1 MTIPM
6 SKVTNLRL
14 NFHHEPKDCNKIREY
29 SIQRYEITTDKIS
42 RNFQQECIELD
53 ISGDDIA
60 VISNSEKQLWNFYCP
75 VSGCTISFL
84 KHKSLKDHIII
95 GNCHFQSKCK
105 STSDTYKNLY
115 ALKVNQTVGTCL
127 NLSLNAEE
135 TTNTNKLMKEWA
147 LKSIKAHVAFSID
160 QKKWCAEF
168 FVPQHIAS
176 YFFRYS

>member
-1 MTIPM
+1 M
-6 SKVTNLRL
+6 NL
-14 NFHHEPKDCNKIREY
+14 KIATRSEN
-29 SIQRYEITTDKIS
+29 IAFRDMKLQPIKHQEI
-42 RNFQQECIELD
+42 FQQECIELD

-60 VISNSEKQLWNFYCP
+60 VISNSENSCGISIA

-147 LKSIKAHVAFSID
+147 LKSIKAHVTFSID
-160 QKKWCAEF
+160 QKKWRAEF